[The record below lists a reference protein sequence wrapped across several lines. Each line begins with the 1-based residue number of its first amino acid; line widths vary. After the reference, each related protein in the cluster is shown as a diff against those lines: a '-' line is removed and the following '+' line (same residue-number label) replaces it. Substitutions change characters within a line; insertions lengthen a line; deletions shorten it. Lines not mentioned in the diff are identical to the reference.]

1 MEDKKKLYITSG
13 NSSAWVDEDKFKENA
28 KDFYEKFPDAQVMAF
43 DDYNPEMSAD
53 VAPGTQFLVS
63 TSTGDNAVVDYDKF
77 VNNQTDFYKQ
87 FPDAKVSTIRNYGN
101 DYWKGIAE
109 QQKSA
114 LDKFDIDNGKFL
126 SDYSNA
132 ENVWD
137 MYKGSDSGFMTKPQ
151 KDALT
156 FLGDNLQKYN
166 ALSDERRKLQSDY
179 SNNPYV
185 VSMYKS
191 KAEEAGSLEAKY
203 RAKSNELM
211 PYAASGPVNST
222 IGYSGWTANMGYKG
236 NAPFADKKES
246 KFFNEASQLEQKIQQ
261 TYLIS
266 QDKGKG
272 NNGFADYMSNF
283 WAGHADTFS
292 DADFWSRGL
301 TTIARNLDIRDIM
314 KSLEEKGLDVNKMS
328 EKDFDDNLSEGQKA
342 LLSSFARLAVAQEE
356 RAKDMAPGYTSGKT
370 SAESLGFMAEFL
382 ATAGIAKA
390 AGSAVIKGTEEA
402 TASGLRSWL
411 GRELAKGS
419 GDAIYQSAIRS
430 GVEKAA
436 QKGGLKAASEA
447 TKLGIKAKAV
457 AAKKAYDYV
466 IRPVE
471 GGVFHAVLQPSTY
484 STISDNL
491 TQIDDNGKLI
501 SAGKAVWGGVL
512 DQMIENW
519 SEMMG
524 GAVEDI
530 LSLPLKGAGAIG
542 ERVLGETTF
551 GQWGKWLA
559 DSNAAK
565 VLHQAGFNG
574 MLGEMGEE
582 WVGNAARVGLGLMSA
597 DEFTQFTS
605 AHDQLEMAASFA
617 PVALFGLGTT
627 SYAAA
632 RQAKYYRQTAD
643 AMRGVLGRQNWSKEK
658 IASIMDEKHTKKEI
672 ADALTPVIQEI
683 IRGAKNGTTSLEDYK
698 TTLNFARASAMES
711 VLKTAQSIERENNRA
726 VVRNRIEKTLGGEE
740 GNDKGK
746 FWTIGNYES
755 EGGKQFELETVTE
768 VQDASGARYYDMGE
782 SNGLIAL
789 KNQEDGSLKFVDASK
804 YSSELESGEL
814 QAQSYK
820 MGDYLDAKVDE
831 EIKAQKQQE
840 KKSLI
845 AQRNAAVSNK
855 CQPGM
860 QITLGTE
867 DTPLTGTV
875 MQVTADGVILSFDHP
890 VELNGET
897 GQVHKVSMAQI
908 ANAVGVNVDTR
919 TEDEKAAD
927 QADKDEISRK
937 RIEVLNGTMKGK
949 QFATGGQLYTFSHT
963 FEEPYVDENGNEVVD
978 VWAKDENGEEVE
990 LTVPTSDLKEQTL
1003 SQEEQKELE
1012 EKQDDASEAVAEES
1026 EGAPKDFRGG
1036 LLPMKLD
1043 AEGKKVV
1050 DADALWNNDP
1060 EAYLRWNDSQN
1071 GGDTEDSREML
1082 SAVIAKREAE
1092 KQALKERKKAETV
1105 PSVRQNLQSQ
1115 IANLDAQISM
1125 YGGFLAEYE
1134 EEARKAEDARQ
1145 EAQNTEAEQ
1154 NAVNSEQTE
1163 QETEQTEQETE
1174 QTEPT
1179 SAQKSETEGTEVSEG
1194 NATTEQE
1201 TSAKEDNTPR
1211 PLRVDS
1217 ARSAESER
1225 EESVSANSSL
1235 LDVIHTLYTKGKE
1248 YASKIFQRSFFDVV
1262 ETPEFMKQYGLT
1274 GSKFTIR
1281 YGVITRH
1288 WGKDESH
1295 NLTEQEWSKL
1305 PEALRN
1311 PFAITKLKDEESG
1324 YRIYTSLQ
1332 NAKGEYVVVGVDVK
1346 NAGRDIE
1353 VNAISTVFGRKTD
1366 AGLTTN
1372 EEVIYRSEKI
1382 TPEQS
1387 SLLGQPNSDQYPT
1400 EQESSSAS
1408 EDKQTSEENKT
1419 SFADEMF
1426 ADTLSNAPEEL
1437 KERITIRESSTGDE
1451 QEENFVQTYDIDGKP
1466 SGISRIE
1473 LFDAKSNE
1481 DSTRFVIDGSDVDAA
1496 SSEQDKWESLAREYR
1511 KTHPDVKLYISDE
1524 SGIGFSTFKDAYE
1537 FRNWAETHQQETKSN
1552 TASNEDNKRPGKQWQ
1567 KRIES
1572 QGEIKGKMPK
1582 ITKPS
1587 LFKFVASKKEFSS
1600 TPGGVFHDEGFE
1612 VASTGRIL
1620 IAVRSQYDA
1629 ELEGKVTDKNGE
1641 VIADEYPKW
1650 RSIMPKNAEPLA
1662 LDLNNLASFIQG
1674 AKSKENQIDP
1684 ETDYVRQPSVSFLDN
1699 EGNVVTADLKE
1710 LETFVNAALYHK
1722 CNVSIAR
1729 TTLPVLYAENGDG
1742 SVKIL
1747 LALRPK
1753 TMGGFLYDGRQQE
1766 TSGTSEAKS
1775 AEKSHKA
1782 EGRIS
1787 AVSQVSN
1794 EALGIKDPAQQLA
1807 FEAVSQ
1813 MLSDA
1818 GIPVEQVS
1826 NETMRQMAEGA
1837 EKKGEA
1843 LETVSSQNGDQQTV
1857 ISSAS
1862 GANVLKNLD
1871 ILHDSL
1877 EITEKTEEKTFLG
1890 RLAMALGAK
1899 RQGSDSQYATF
1910 ETMNGR
1916 IVTIRLAN
1924 HNATVSTFDNRGEE
1938 DGISLVVSA
1947 KENGGIDNDG
1957 KTHLVEFYYDA
1968 IKLRKAEGKP
1978 LADIVSSIKQA
1989 LYSGEY
1995 RDTTGLAQVEE
2006 VNAENIPEFMTVY
2019 HGSGAKFDKFDS
2031 AFMGTGEGE
2040 QAYGWGHYVTEVEE
2054 VGRTYAD
2061 AKTSTLYTIE
2071 IPEDNGHN
2079 YLSYDKAVPKE
2090 EVKSVLDALYDHL
2103 VADEESGYSDKA
2115 ASKELRKELDSLA
2128 EDEIDGNNL
2137 YGTVSSYLGTDK
2149 EASEFLGGIGYAGIK
2164 YPTNFKS
2171 GGNAE
2176 GTSNYVIFKDS
2187 DLKIVDRVEFLR
2199 DGAVVY
2205 GAAVRG
2211 KIYLNA
2217 ERLNPNTPIHEYTH
2231 LWDKACKAKNP
2242 ELWKRG
2248 VELMKQTS
2256 VWKEVENDPNYKGLD
2271 EDGIASEVHSRL
2283 TGNDGA
2289 ALLERMSKEAL
2300 ESKGVLKAAD
2310 KMTVIENLKKWLSD
2324 FWYWIKDTMTAW
2336 SRSEAEK
2343 VTIEDFINM
2352 PIADLAKGTRLR
2364 DEDRRARFQENAE
2377 MAGIVASAKADGTYM
2392 KAPNG
2397 KPSNLNERQWAQV
2410 RTKAFKKWFG
2420 DWEKS
2425 ARIESLRVSEPVE
2438 ITGDEY
2444 KGKYD
2449 LTRDSAKA
2457 WIKDNLRGEYTN
2469 KNTKERIEVRKDG
2482 AQKVTSHSMGN
2493 EAHLKSL
2500 VAIPELIEK
2509 SIFIEERPNE
2519 KDNLKYDS
2527 YRYYVCGLKIG
2538 ETNYTVKI
2546 TVGVKGGSKYYD
2558 HALTEIEKGSLL
2570 DNIDALSTTFDA
2582 KETSK
2587 GFGSTPGINPTTL
2600 AISKDSKLLSIL
2612 QNNSSKV
2619 VDENG
2624 EPKVVYHY
2632 TGNSFTEFGKG
2643 KEIGENTFGNAADAG
2658 YAMTTTIGHWFTSN
2672 NNQPEYMGKP
2682 MELFLDIK
2690 APYTGG
2696 SLESLARELG
2706 DSLSAEDINAYD
2718 EDWHNVEPLIR
2729 GGEEWQNSRE
2739 REGYDGAVIDDEEFK
2754 GTSYIAFSS
2763 NQIKSATDNVGTFDT
2778 ENDDIRFQF
2787 VGEQGAENAD
2797 RAEEVTTRLDNLS
2810 VAREMEEQKKDAKSI
2825 KMATGWERG
2834 ADGKW
2839 RYEIPDAKV
2848 KDTIEIGGRSEK
2860 RFEED
2865 MLWTDGKLG
2874 DSVDAP
2880 ELFKAYP
2887 QLKDITIHTDAV
2899 TNDMPSNGEYDSNT
2913 KAITIHAT
2921 ELKYLNSIL
2930 NHEIQHAIQ
2939 NIEGFARGGS
2949 SEQMARAF
2957 NAAKNEWKAR
2967 AYAQMLSETS
2977 KELGGEE
2984 NRSELES
2991 AVAKEYEEAGISEL
3005 LPDESTR
3012 ALGYNY
3018 FARGYAD
3025 KSMDDAIKRFGLE
3038 ESTRADYNP
3047 FLEYKRL
3054 AGEVEARNVQSRM
3067 DLTDAERRNTLAID
3081 TEDVS
3086 REDQIFLY
3094 GNGVSESRTVFGG
3107 NSGYVGYSM
3116 SRRAAQ
3122 AREDGKFPK
3131 TDFKK
3136 EYKVKEDSLKALVD
3150 AKVIDDSE
3158 WHHTSMY
3165 GNRTTFYQWDEPEYA
3180 DIYAE
3185 NKKEIDAMVADKEK
3199 DLKSKIANLQEQ
3211 LDAMPKERPYRYEME
3226 SDEFRNAKRRIER
3239 ETSAKTQEIN
3249 DSYDTYQESREQHKE
3264 RMSRLEAAW
3273 AEREARIKELEENAS
3288 ESDKVIIAHN
3298 KANEEYD
3305 QKRHSLEREIEDARK
3320 NNNPDFNKKL
3330 SDYFVSRYEAIEAQ
3344 RKAEAEAKAKLDA
3357 VNEQFNEELQRYDKG
3372 EMDTN
3377 EMLHIGKP
3385 QGVMRL
3391 FLPDLPIVMRQRIL
3405 TKASVGKHNVGIM
3418 SLADMPSYLSAPIF
3432 VFQRSDNA
3440 LGVLTEMKDRDGKNV
3455 CVAIELDRQV
3465 QNGGEI
3471 LEVNDI
3477 RSIHGRNVADIVYP
3491 IVQNETLRWVNKE
3504 KGLAYLSSASRY
3516 VQQEIDSQDLSSAT
3530 KVVESFENPT
3540 VVEKNIADEDNTIQY
3555 SIVDEGMP
3563 DSGSSEATEILDDV
3577 KSNGLTARMSEEQS
3591 DDLLLD
3597 LYQDVS
3603 ESTRRKVTNRA
3614 MKNGFSFP
3622 KAMAGYIADMDTD
3635 NLSNEDKACLTKA
3648 RDAIKKG
3655 LLIDTGNTNSGLSLK
3670 DTQWIMYQTAHAG
3683 ERGIFAEADRIENAE
3698 RLGHTE
3704 ADEAEKRQL
3713 DNGVIVDRAD
3723 ERISDDAAGMYNKS
3737 VSYWL
3742 NRLKEGFVDQFE
3754 AVNALVEAIE
3764 KATGT
3769 KVNTFEDIRL
3779 ALNQQSSKGFS
3790 RMNAYMRDFYGPLL
3804 DTIRD
3809 LVKNGRVSYE
3819 EIVRYVMLKHAI
3831 ERNHV
3836 FAMRDAK
3843 EHYKS
3848 KHDAEVKELRQA
3860 RAKAEKELAEATA
3873 AGDQKLIDERQYAL
3887 DKIDERINNADA
3899 ALVEA
3904 EKRIEE
3910 GTDSVYLE
3918 FRENDYGG
3926 LTSMFSEYP
3935 GLESRDKYKTDAE
3948 YNAAARAVRK
3958 PKYDNVADMEA
3969 AAAEEVERFESN
3981 PDADTDELWQRI
3993 NAATKETLRSQYM
4006 SGMLSKEQY
4015 EAVSGMF
4022 EYYVPLRGFSDTT
4035 GEDIWDYYTAP
4046 KTGGFAPA
4054 IIGAKGRKTEAD
4066 NPFNWIGT
4074 MASSAIAGNV
4084 KNESKLALYYL
4095 VLNRPEQNL
4104 VMTGE
4109 SWYKFDAEATAK
4121 YRAEHPDSN
4130 KRVFVPAVPPSM
4142 EGMDSETAMQTYNAW
4157 QASMRELEKKG
4168 EAINEKNRLD
4178 ASKDVAFIDDRQ
4190 ESEHVIRLK
4199 IGGVEHSLIIN
4210 GSPRAAQAINGLL
4223 NMETSSFQQ
4232 HFGWVL
4238 RGMSALN
4245 TSLNPEFWIS
4255 NLQRD
4260 LLFAM
4265 MSMDVNG
4272 NKTSSFV
4279 KNLVNPFKLERMAKA
4294 YEEGTLGDSEI
4305 EKYYR
4310 EFCDNGAVTGF
4321 TVVNNNDYWERE
4333 IKRHIEPTQYE
4344 KLKGAVEPMT
4354 AYFMRLGEAV
4364 EQMTRFSAYLNA
4376 RQNGNGVTEAVS
4388 AAKEISVNFNR
4399 KGSGM
4404 HITWEEAEKLTTKDG
4419 KPLNTMQKA
4428 AVCAL
4433 SLIPE
4438 YGRHAIMF
4446 FNAAVQGLN
4455 AMYRLIKKNPKRMAG
4470 WLAGYY
4476 TIGVLQALLHALADD
4491 DDDYLDIP
4499 DYTRRNNLLLG
4510 YKGAYLKWALPQ
4522 ESRVFYA
4529 LGDLTVNKFM
4539 GREPHKNTFSEVL
4552 NMCTDVLPLGGG
4564 EGVAAIAPSTMQ
4576 PIMDIALNKDFTGQR
4591 VYNDLRFLSEGA
4603 KERTPRYNNALAYT
4617 NGFAILI
4624 SKGLNDVS
4632 GGTPYD
4638 AGEINIP
4645 PEILQHL
4652 FEGYGGGSLTTI
4664 NKTFD
4669 TAENLFKAA
4678 LGEKN
4683 EVSVRRFPF
4692 LNRVL
4697 LLNDERTRDSY
4708 VTELFDYYKDE
4719 AEHVKTKEKQMIK
4732 FNDQDGLEALK
4743 KSYDYRLYQLYEKN
4757 YRKKIASYTK
4767 EIKLEPD
4774 VQERKK
4780 LIREQEELKKQFL
4793 GEISTLDKR

>member
-1 MEDKKKLYITSG
+1 
-13 NSSAWVDEDKFKENA
+13 
-28 KDFYEKFPDAQVMAF
+28 MA
-43 DDYNPEMSAD
+43 
-53 VAPGTQFLVS
+53 
-63 TSTGDNAVVDYDKF
+63 
-77 VNNQTDFYKQ
+77 
-87 FPDAKVSTIRNYGN
+87 
-101 DYWKGIAE
+101 
-109 QQKSA
+109 
-114 LDKFDIDNGKFL
+114 
-126 SDYSNA
+126 
-132 ENVWD
+132 
-137 MYKGSDSGFMTKPQ
+137 
-151 KDALT
+151 
-156 FLGDNLQKYN
+156 
-166 ALSDERRKLQSDY
+166 
-179 SNNPYV
+179 
-185 VSMYKS
+185 
-191 KAEEAGSLEAKY
+191 
-203 RAKSNELM
+203 
-211 PYAASGPVNST
+211 
-222 IGYSGWTANMGYKG
+222 
-236 NAPFADKKES
+236 
-246 KFFNEASQLEQKIQQ
+246 
-261 TYLIS
+261 
-266 QDKGKG
+266 
-272 NNGFADYMSNF
+272 
-283 WAGHADTFS
+283 
-292 DADFWSRGL
+292 
-301 TTIARNLDIRDIM
+301 
-314 KSLEEKGLDVNKMS
+314 
-328 EKDFDDNLSEGQKA
+328 
-342 LLSSFARLAVAQEE
+342 
-356 RAKDMAPGYTSGKT
+356 
-370 SAESLGFMAEFL
+370 
-382 ATAGIAKA
+382 
-390 AGSAVIKGTEEA
+390 
-402 TASGLRSWL
+402 
-411 GRELAKGS
+411 
-419 GDAIYQSAIRS
+419 
-430 GVEKAA
+430 
-436 QKGGLKAASEA
+436 
-447 TKLGIKAKAV
+447 
-457 AAKKAYDYV
+457 
-466 IRPVE
+466 
-471 GGVFHAVLQPSTY
+471 
-484 STISDNL
+484 
-491 TQIDDNGKLI
+491 
-501 SAGKAVWGGVL
+501 
-512 DQMIENW
+512 
-519 SEMMG
+519 
-524 GAVEDI
+524 
-530 LSLPLKGAGAIG
+530 
-542 ERVLGETTF
+542 
-551 GQWGKWLA
+551 
-559 DSNAAK
+559 
-565 VLHQAGFNG
+565 
-574 MLGEMGEE
+574 
-582 WVGNAARVGLGLMSA
+582 
-597 DEFTQFTS
+597 
-605 AHDQLEMAASFA
+605 
-617 PVALFGLGTT
+617 
-627 SYAAA
+627 
-632 RQAKYYRQTAD
+632 
-643 AMRGVLGRQNWSKEK
+643 
-658 IASIMDEKHTKKEI
+658 
-672 ADALTPVIQEI
+672 
-683 IRGAKNGTTSLEDYK
+683 
-698 TTLNFARASAMES
+698 
-711 VLKTAQSIERENNRA
+711 
-726 VVRNRIEKTLGGEE
+726 
-740 GNDKGK
+740 
-746 FWTIGNYES
+746 
-755 EGGKQFELETVTE
+755 
-768 VQDASGARYYDMGE
+768 
-782 SNGLIAL
+782 
-789 KNQEDGSLKFVDASK
+789 
-804 YSSELESGEL
+804 
-814 QAQSYK
+814 
-820 MGDYLDAKVDE
+820 
-831 EIKAQKQQE
+831 
-840 KKSLI
+840 
-845 AQRNAAVSNK
+845 
-855 CQPGM
+855 
-860 QITLGTE
+860 
-867 DTPLTGTV
+867 
-875 MQVTADGVILSFDHP
+875 
-890 VELNGET
+890 
-897 GQVHKVSMAQI
+897 
-908 ANAVGVNVDTR
+908 
-919 TEDEKAAD
+919 
-927 QADKDEISRK
+927 
-937 RIEVLNGTMKGK
+937 
-949 QFATGGQLYTFSHT
+949 
-963 FEEPYVDENGNEVVD
+963 
-978 VWAKDENGEEVE
+978 
-990 LTVPTSDLKEQTL
+990 
-1003 SQEEQKELE
+1003 
-1012 EKQDDASEAVAEES
+1012 
-1026 EGAPKDFRGG
+1026 
-1036 LLPMKLD
+1036 
-1043 AEGKKVV
+1043 
-1050 DADALWNNDP
+1050 
-1060 EAYLRWNDSQN
+1060 
-1071 GGDTEDSREML
+1071 
-1082 SAVIAKREAE
+1082 
-1092 KQALKERKKAETV
+1092 
-1105 PSVRQNLQSQ
+1105 
-1115 IANLDAQISM
+1115 
-1125 YGGFLAEYE
+1125 
-1134 EEARKAEDARQ
+1134 
-1145 EAQNTEAEQ
+1145 
-1154 NAVNSEQTE
+1154 
-1163 QETEQTEQETE
+1163 
-1174 QTEPT
+1174 
-1179 SAQKSETEGTEVSEG
+1179 
-1194 NATTEQE
+1194 EQE
-1201 TSAKEDNTPR
+1201 TSAKEDDTPR
-1211 PLRVDS
+1211 PLRAES
-1217 ARSAESER
+1217 TRSAESEK
-1225 EESVSANSSL
+1225 EESSSANSSL

-1372 EEVIYRSEKI
+1372 EEVVYRSEKI

-1419 SFADEMF
+1419 SFADEML

-1437 KERITIRESSTGDE
+1437 KGRITVRESSTGDE
-1451 QEENFVQTYDIDGKP
+1451 QEENFVQSYDIDGKP

-1481 DSTRFVIDGSDVDAA
+1481 NPTRFVIDGSDVDAA
-1496 SSEQDKWESLAREYR
+1496 SSEQDKWESLAREYH
-1511 KTHPDVKLYISDE
+1511 KTHPDVKLYIGDE

-1537 FRNWAETHQQETKSN
+1537 FRNWAET
-1552 TASNEDNKRPGKQWQ
+1552 
-1567 KRIES
+1567 
-1572 QGEIKGKMPK
+1572 
-1582 ITKPS
+1582 
-1587 LFKFVASKKEFSS
+1587 
-1600 TPGGVFHDEGFE
+1600 
-1612 VASTGRIL
+1612 
-1620 IAVRSQYDA
+1620 
-1629 ELEGKVTDKNGE
+1629 
-1641 VIADEYPKW
+1641 
-1650 RSIMPKNAEPLA
+1650 
-1662 LDLNNLASFIQG
+1662 
-1674 AKSKENQIDP
+1674 
-1684 ETDYVRQPSVSFLDN
+1684 
-1699 EGNVVTADLKE
+1699 
-1710 LETFVNAALYHK
+1710 
-1722 CNVSIAR
+1722 
-1729 TTLPVLYAENGDG
+1729 
-1742 SVKIL
+1742 
-1747 LALRPK
+1747 
-1753 TMGGFLYDGRQQE
+1753 RQQE
-1766 TSGTSEAKS
+1766 TSGTSEAKQEAKS
-1775 AEKSHKA
+1775 ENEKSHKA
-1782 EGRIS
+1782 EGRTS

-1794 EALGIKDPAQQLA
+1794 KALGIKDPAQQLA

-1877 EITEKTEEKTFLG
+1877 ENAEKTEEKTFLG

-1947 KENGGIDNDG
+1947 KENSGIDNDG

-1995 RDTTGLAQVEE
+1995 KDTTGLAQVEE
-2006 VNAENIPEFMTVY
+2006 VNAENTPEFMTVY

-2031 AFMGTGEGE
+2031 AFMGTGEGA
-2040 QAYGWGHYVTEVEE
+2040 QAYGWGHYVTEVEGI
-2054 VGRTYAD
+2054 GRTYAKENPGKTEYSD
-2061 AKTSTLYTIE
+2061 LEREEAQAEIAGKVLEKYGIVDSELLLEYDGAGGFYEFEVPQDKETLEHLMQYFKEHEDEFGWYSTDDFNLDDKGSREEFASVAKDVMLGYAKEVAGNYDYLWDTGEQRILYTID

-2079 YLSYDKAVPKE
+2079 YLSYDETVPKE
-2090 EVKSVLDALYDHL
+2090 EVKSVLNTLYAHL

-2149 EASEFLGGIGYAGIK
+2149 EASEFLGGIGYAGLK

-2176 GTSNYVIFKDS
+2176 GTNNYVIFKDS

-2205 GAAVRG
+2205 GAAVGG

-2283 TGNDGA
+2283 TGKDGA

-2343 VTIEDFINM
+2343 VSLEDFVNM
-2352 PIADLAKGTRLR
+2352 PISDLAKGTRLR
-2364 DEDRRARFQENAE
+2364 DEEDSIRFQEN
-2377 MAGIVASAKADGTYM
+2377 
-2392 KAPNG
+2392 
-2397 KPSNLNERQWAQV
+2397 
-2410 RTKAFKKWFG
+2410 
-2420 DWEKS
+2420 
-2425 ARIESLRVSEPVE
+2425 
-2438 ITGDEY
+2438 
-2444 KGKYD
+2444 
-2449 LTRDSAKA
+2449 
-2457 WIKDNLRGEYTN
+2457 
-2469 KNTKERIEVRKDG
+2469 
-2482 AQKVTSHSMGN
+2482 
-2493 EAHLKSL
+2493 
-2500 VAIPELIEK
+2500 
-2509 SIFIEERPNE
+2509 
-2519 KDNLKYDS
+2519 
-2527 YRYYVCGLKIG
+2527 
-2538 ETNYTVKI
+2538 
-2546 TVGVKGGSKYYD
+2546 
-2558 HALTEIEKGSLL
+2558 
-2570 DNIDALSTTFDA
+2570 
-2582 KETSK
+2582 
-2587 GFGSTPGINPTTL
+2587 
-2600 AISKDSKLLSIL
+2600 
-2612 QNNSSKV
+2612 
-2619 VDENG
+2619 
-2624 EPKVVYHY
+2624 
-2632 TGNSFTEFGKG
+2632 
-2643 KEIGENTFGNAADAG
+2643 
-2658 YAMTTTIGHWFTSN
+2658 
-2672 NNQPEYMGKP
+2672 
-2682 MELFLDIK
+2682 
-2690 APYTGG
+2690 
-2696 SLESLARELG
+2696 
-2706 DSLSAEDINAYD
+2706 EDIRY
-2718 EDWHNVEPLIR
+2718 
-2729 GGEEWQNSRE
+2729 
-2739 REGYDGAVIDDEEFK
+2739 
-2754 GTSYIAFSS
+2754 
-2763 NQIKSATDNVGTFDT
+2763 
-2778 ENDDIRFQF
+2778 QF

-2839 RYEIPDAKV
+2839 RYEIPDAKI

-2865 MLWTDGKLG
+2865 MLWADGKLG

-2899 TNDMPSNGEYDSNT
+2899 TNDMPSNGEYDANT
-2913 KAITIHAT
+2913 KTITIHAT
-2921 ELKYLNSIL
+2921 KLKYLNSIL

-2939 NIEGFARGGS
+2939 DIEGFARGGS
-2949 SEQMARAF
+2949 SEQMAREF
-2957 NAAKNEWKAR
+2957 NAAKTEWKAR
-2967 AYAQMLSETS
+2967 AYAKMLSETS
-2977 KELGGEE
+2977 KGLGGEE
-2984 NRSELES
+2984 NRSKLDS
-2991 AVAKEYEEAGISEL
+2991 AVAKEYEEAGMTEL

-3025 KSMDDAIKRFGLE
+3025 SSIDDAIRRFGLE
-3038 ESTRADYNP
+3038 ESTRADFNP
-3047 FLEYKRL
+3047 SLEYKKL

-3067 DLTDAERRNTLAID
+3067 DLTDAERRNTLAVD

-3185 NKKEIDAMVADKEK
+3185 NKKEIDAMIANKEK

-3249 DSYDTYQESREQHKE
+3249 DSYPDNETKEQRAE
-3264 RMSRLEAAW
+3264 RISRLEAAW

-3288 ESDKVIIAHN
+3288 ESDKVIIAHS
-3298 KANEEYD
+3298 KANDEYYRKSGKLVAAI
-3305 QKRHSLEREIEDARK
+3305 QDARR
-3320 NNNPDFNKKL
+3320 DHDDEFRKKL
-3330 SDYFVSRYEAIEAQ
+3330 SDYFISRYEAIEAQ

-3357 VNEQFNEELQRYDKG
+3357 VNEQFNGKLDSLIADPTQKDRVLSLGQPGNFLVRGGIADAEIRLDYDKLVRKSK
-3372 EMDTN
+3372 ESYKNAHPFDSSDVKNLPRAINAPIAVFNNTN
-3377 EMLHIGKP
+3377 
-3385 QGVMRL
+3385 
-3391 FLPDLPIVMRQRIL
+3391 DLDAGQVIL
-3405 TKASVGKHNVGIM
+3405 TEIKRGDHNFIVAVQTKQEHRKG
-3418 SLADMPSYLSAPIF
+3418 
-3432 VFQRSDNA
+3432 
-3440 LGVLTEMKDRDGKNV
+3440 GV
-3455 CVAIELDRQV
+3455 I
-3465 QNGGEI
+3465 I
-3471 LEVNDI
+3471 EVNDI
-3477 RSIHGRNVADIVYP
+3477 S
-3491 IVQNETLRWVNKE
+3491 TLFPKNAKGIINWFIQGKATNIDKE
-3504 KGLAYLSSASRY
+3504 KALHFIEALPNHLETTITS
-3516 VQQEIDSQDLSSAT
+3516 EELSSAT

-3540 VVEKNIADEDNTIQY
+3540 VAEKNVADEDNTIQY

-3577 KSNGLTARMSEEQS
+3577 KSNGLSARMSEEQS

-3603 ESTRRKVTNRA
+3603 ESTRRKVTDRA

-3622 KAMAGYIADMDTD
+3622 KAMASYIADMDTD

-3704 ADEAEKRQL
+3704 ADEAERRQL

-3723 ERISDDAAGMYNKS
+3723 EQISDDAAGMYNKS

-3764 KATGT
+3764 KATGSM
-3769 KVNTFEDIRL
+3769 VNTFEDIRL
-3779 ALNQQSSKGFS
+3779 ALNQQSSKGFA

-3809 LVKNGRVSYE
+3809 LVKNGKVSYE

-3848 KHDAEVKELRQA
+3848 KHDAKVKELRQA
-3860 RAKAEKELAEATA
+3860 RAEAEKELADATA
-3873 AGDQKLIDERQYAL
+3873 AGDQELIDKKQYAL

-3904 EKRIEE
+3904 EKRIED

-3981 PDADTDELWQRI
+3981 PDANTDELWQRI

-4046 KTGGFAPA
+4046 KTGSFAPA

-4074 MASSAIAGNV
+4074 MASSAIASNV

-4109 SWYKFDAEATAK
+4109 SWYKFDTEATAK

-4130 KRVFVPAVPPSM
+4130 KRVFIPAVPPSM
-4142 EGMDSETAMQTYNAW
+4142 DGMDSETAMQTYNAW
-4157 QASMRELEKKG
+4157 QASMRDLEKKG

-4190 ESEHVIRLK
+4190 KSEHVIRLK

-4272 NKTSSFV
+4272 NEISTFV

-4294 YEEGTLGDSEI
+4294 YEEGALGDSEI

-4376 RQNGNGVTEAVS
+4376 RQNGKGVTEAVS

-4708 VTELFDYYKDE
+4708 VSELFDYYKDE

-4732 FNDQDGLEALK
+4732 FNDQDGLDALK

-4767 EIKLEPD
+4767 EIKLEPN